1 MTVKLR
7 AISCSIW
14 RNAFLVSALIVLAG
28 TAVPDGACAEGP
40 FDFLFG
46 GFQRSTPAPDAP
58 PPTAGR
64 VTTPA
69 QGRERVSGN
78 GSVGRSAG
86 FCVRLCDGQHFRI
99 GKSSMGQWKIH
110 ARRSVLTAT
119 PSSFSGARF
128 EPPTPRT
135 VNAIPSSNPRSSTA
149 RNKWQTAPVT
159 VKILLAWFHWA

>member
-69 QGRERVSGN
+69 PGRER
-78 GSVGRSAG
+78 
-86 FCVRLCDGQHFRI
+86 
-99 GKSSMGQWKIH
+99 
-110 ARRSVLTAT
+110 
-119 PSSFSGARF
+119 
-128 EPPTPRT
+128 E
-135 VNAIPSSNPRSSTA
+135 
-149 RNKWQTAPVT
+149 
-159 VKILLAWFHWA
+159 